1 MGFFFLVFFL
11 TYMLILYALLSNCL
25 VLFCLREEHG
35 VSLIHLSHIEG
46 EHVWL
51 ISSDG
56 LPRMALK
63 VVRC

>member
-1 MGFFFLVFFL
+1 
-11 TYMLILYALLSNCL
+11 MLILYALLSNCL